1 MSVTSNFRN
10 KDEAINAL
18 ESMLSLRRDYI
29 NILEKR
35 PGGACKSEAE
45 AIALQTIVSSLKETN
60 YNIGEF
66 CTYIA
71 TIHGHEKTFK
81 PFINDILRGRKEKD
95 EEDEK

>member
-10 KDEAINAL
+10 KDEALNAL

-35 PGGACKSEAE
+35 PGGACKSEVE
-45 AIALQTIVSSLKETN
+45 AVALQGIVSALREAN
-60 YNIGEF
+60 FNIGEF

-81 PFINDILRGRKEKD
+81 PFIDDILKGRKEKD
-95 EEDEK
+95 DEDEK